1 MNNELQ
7 KKYGLPTA
15 TALVVGI
22 VIGSG
27 VLFKA
32 EKILTA
38 TGGSLPLGILA
49 WAIGG
54 LIMIVCAYMFS
65 ILAGRYAHV
74 SGLVDYAEALVGRR
88 CRPRAVSSSVRR
100 PSCRT
105 ERTCSPI

>member
-22 VIGSG
+22 VIGSD
-27 VLFKA
+27 VFFKA
-32 EKILTA
+32 EKILAA

-65 ILAGRYAHV
+65 ILTGRYAHM
-74 SGLVDYAEALVGRR
+74 SGLVDYAEALVGQR
-88 CRPRAVSSSVRR
+88 CRPHAVSSSVRR

>member
-7 KKYGLPTA
+7 KKYGLPTT

-27 VLFKA
+27 VFFKA

-88 CRPRAVSSSVRR
+88 CRPRARSSFVRR

>member
-1 MNNELQ
+1 MNNELE

-27 VLFKA
+27 VFFKA

-54 LIMIVCAYMFS
+54 LIIIVCADMFS
-65 ILAGRYAHV
+65 ILAGAM
-74 SGLVDYAEALVGRR
+74 
-88 CRPRAVSSSVRR
+88 
-100 PSCRT
+100 RT
-105 ERTCSPI
+105 

>member
-1 MNNELQ
+1 MGNDLQ

-15 TALVVGI
+15 IALVVGS

-27 VLFKA
+27 VFFKA

-38 TGGSLPLGILA
+38 TGGSLPPGILA

-54 LIMIVCAYMFS
+54 GIMIVCAYMFS
-65 ILAGRYAHV
+65 ILAGHYAHV
-74 SGLVDYAEALVGRR
+74 SGLVDYAEALVGQR
-88 CRPRAVSSSVRR
+88 CRSRAASSFARR

-105 ERTCSPI
+105 AGTYSPT